1 MKIFP
6 HFFFLTKVLRDK
18 QIVKDSSGFR
28 ITACSVSI
36 RAITEMLLG
45 RVKNLKQILQDLVTA
60 NMCN

>member
-1 MKIFP
+1 MKFFP
-6 HFFFLTKVLRDK
+6 HFFLTRKVLRDK
-18 QIVKDSSGFR
+18 QIVKDSSGFE

-45 RVKNLKQILQDLVTA
+45 RVKYLRQILQDLVTA